1 MSRKISWQST
11 ACGCSAVIDVDTEEH
26 EIICRPCSP
35 EHTTSVNWKGVE
47 NHYCETVA
55 HDVLPRKL
63 AEMSKPWRDDIA
75 KLKEMLLWKTGIF
88 MRSAFQFAP
97 NGLKAFQCFW
107 DNEGKGVTLPDELEE
122 PELLADLVQAK
133 ANREFIIDEWL
144 DTYWGAFD
152 QNGEIRSKREEY
164 PIWPEEYFA
173 FSGMTEKIFRTLF
186 HRDPNPEII
195 EALKGSETEAQ
206 CLIMRHGY

>member
-1 MSRKISWQST
+1 
-11 ACGCSAVIDVDTEEH
+11 
-26 EIICRPCSP
+26 
-35 EHTTSVNWKGVE
+35 
-47 NHYCETVA
+47 
-55 HDVLPRKL
+55 
-63 AEMSKPWRDDIA
+63 MSKPWRDDIA
-75 KLKEMLLWKTGIF
+75 KLTDMLLWKTGIF
-88 MRSAFQFAP
+88 MRPVFQFAP

-173 FSGMTEKIFRTLF
+173 FPGMTEKIFRTLF
-186 HRDPNPEII
+186 HRDPNPDII
-195 EALKGSETEAQ
+195 KVLKEPETEAPWAQ
-206 CLIMRHGY
+206 QQISI